1 VLSRR
6 RLFQIGSFVLAGGL
20 LALALYGV
28 DLTKIWAAFRQADYR
43 WLLPLVLLVLGSNLM
58 RAWRWQILI
67 DALPASSDDDGTAE
81 MRPGRMLEASFS
93 SVMIG
98 YMVNYVAPRM
108 GEVARTANLSA
119 RSRYRFSSLFGTVV
133 SERIFDTVVLGAA
146 LLSAIG
152 LLFNRLGVLREQFF
166 SPAWAR
172 LQSIPTAW
180 VVGGTLGLLLLTG
193 ILVVAIR
200 TLLRRD
206 DSWLGQLWRE
216 TLKPAVVSFDEGLR
230 TLLHSPR
237 RGAILVS
244 TVGMWGGYLLMAY
257 LPFRMLHLAEPYGIG
272 IADAWALMAIG
283 AIGIVVPSPG
293 GIGSYHYITQQALVH
308 LYGVPAAEA
317 LTYAVLTHGAQLV
330 FYTLAGGIAVL
341 YQGTGLRPFLAFWA
355 EESSSGSPADSPSAS
370 ASALNAEDGENRP
383 PEGQESYR
391 GSRSMPTSE

>member
-1 VLSRR
+1 M
-6 RLFQIGSFVLAGGL
+6 LAGGL
-20 LALALYGV
+20 LALAVYGTPLS
-28 DLTKIWAAFRQADYR
+28 DIWEAFRAADYR
-43 WLLPLVLLVLGSNLM
+43 WLLPLILLVLGSNLM

-67 DALPASSDDDGTAE
+67 DALPEPSDGDGTAE
-81 MRPGRMLEASFS
+81 MPPGRMLEASFS

-119 RSRYRFSSLFGTVV
+119 RSRHRFSSLFGTVV
-133 SERIFDTVVLGAA
+133 SERIFDTAVLGLA
-146 LLSAIG
+146 LLSALG

-166 SPAWAR
+166 APAWAQ
-172 LQSIPTAW
+172 LQSISSRW
-180 VVGGTLGLLLLTG
+180 LIGGVLGGLLLTLL
-193 ILVVAIR
+193 LVLGGR
-200 TLLRRD
+200 WLLRRE
-206 DSWLGQLWRE
+206 DSWIGRFWE
-216 TLKPAVVSFDEGLR
+216 DTLKPAAVSFNEGLR

-257 LPFRMLHLAEPYGIG
+257 LPFRMLHLADPYGIG

-330 FYTLAGGIAVL
+330 FYTLAGGTAVL
-341 YQGTGLRPFLAFWA
+341 YQGTGLRPFLAFWT
-355 EESSSGSPADSPSAS
+355 EESSAPTEDNSSPP
-370 ASALNAEDGENRP
+370 ASALDGGDGEDPATDLQN
-383 PEGQESYR
+383 SYR
-391 GSRSMPTSE
+391 GNRSMPTSE

>member
-1 VLSRR
+1 MLSRR

-28 DLTKIWAAFRQADYR
+28 DLSNIWEAFRQADYR
-43 WLLPLVLLVLGSNLM
+43 WLLPLIVLVLGSNLL

-67 DALPASSDDDGTAE
+67 EALPEPSSRDGQTK
-81 MRPGRMLEASFS
+81 MQRGRMLEASFS

-119 RSRYRFSSLFGTVV
+119 RSDYRFSSLFGTVV
-133 SERIFDTVVLGAA
+133 SERIFDTAVLGVA

-166 SPAWAR
+166 APAWVR
-172 LQSIPTAW
+172 LQSIPTGWVAGGALGILLLAALL
-180 VVGGTLGLLLLTG
+180 VVG
-193 ILVVAIR
+193 IR
-200 TLLRRD
+200 FLLRKE
-206 DSWLGQLWRE
+206 DSWLGRFWRNS
-216 TLKPAVVSFDEGLR
+216 LKPAVVSFNAGLR
-230 TLLHSPR
+230 TLVHSPR

-257 LPFRMLHLAEPYGIG
+257 LPFRMLNLAEPYGIG
-272 IADAWALMAIG
+272 IVDAWALMAIG
-283 AIGIVVPSPG
+283 ALGILVPSPG
-293 GIGSYHYITQQALVH
+293 GIGSYHYITEQALVH
-308 LYGVPAAEA
+308 LYGVPSAEA
-317 LTYAVLTHGAQLV
+317 LTYAFLTHGAQLV

-341 YQGTGLRPFLAFWA
+341 YQGTGLRPFLAFWN
-355 EESSSGSPADSPSAS
+355 EPPSSEDSPSTSPPAMD
-370 ASALNAEDGENRP
+370 EDDGSDRTSEVSD
-383 PEGQESYR
+383 SYR